1 MKRLFLFLLSA
12 LILGGCAKE
21 STVELVS
28 FTDTGCSKGTKAS
41 ETKAPETKAEDL
53 SQLILEYSD
62 AGLIITRTN
71 ATMNCSISTGG
82 VSFDVSF
89 IDNVIN
95 CEAYKTAGPI
105 MKCLCPVDR
114 MVATVAGLRTGREYV
129 LNYSCSDVSLLP
141 ITFTYKKGMRVVV
154 DVD

>member
-41 ETKAPETKAEDL
+41 ETKAEGL

-62 AGLIITRTN
+62 LGLVITRTN
-71 ATMNCSISTGG
+71 ATMNCSIGTGG
-82 VSFDVSF
+82 ISFDVSF
-89 IDNVIN
+89 VDNVIDCN
-95 CEAYKTAGPI
+95 AYETAGPI